1 MQRENAVYVNSISF
15 KLSCLMT
22 QQIEKYLVGGGSLK
36 INKFIFETK
45 NFILKLKD
53 LNPFGAWF
61 CQRSLSVKLFLP
73 SHHQQVLHYRRVP
86 L

>member
-1 MQRENAVYVNSISF
+1 
-15 KLSCLMT
+15 MT

-45 NFILKLKD
+45 NFILKLKN

-61 CQRSLSVKLFLP
+61 CQRSFC
-73 SHHQQVLHYRRVP
+73 
-86 L
+86 